1 MTSRGKCQHVQTH
14 TRLHSNYKLTRDRVE
29 NESRTQVRTFRPPCP
44 VRVAERALGKQ
55 MLPERFIS
63 RMFICKLARINV
75 DPWVSVVNLV
85 VVIDLNPIKHLVVFI
100 CRGRDRCFRWVLS
113 DFAHIFDFR
122 LAIREHSRQVKDTFL
137 NRMMSEWERNKLTF
151 TS

>member
-1 MTSRGKCQHVQTH
+1 
-14 TRLHSNYKLTRDRVE
+14 
-29 NESRTQVRTFRPPCP
+29 
-44 VRVAERALGKQ
+44 
-55 MLPERFIS
+55 
-63 RMFICKLARINV
+63 MFICKLARINV

-100 CRGRDRCFRWVLS
+100 RRGRDCCFRWVLS

-122 LAIREHSRQVKDTFL
+122 NAIRERSQQVKDTFL
-137 NRMMSEWERNKLTF
+137 NKMMSEWERNKLTF